1 MRRLERDRPSF
12 TLVDTFTFKEVIKS
26 ASSPHVIIVLIME
39 FMNGMMIFG
48 STFFLPSIIN
58 ELGFSPNKTQL
69 LSVGPYATAT
79 LGECFIV
86 WNISKLT
93 THCLCIQ

>member
-12 TLVDTFTFKEVIKS
+12 TLVDTFTFKEVIRS

-39 FMNGMMIFG
+39 FMLGMMIFG
-48 STFFLPSIIN
+48 SAFFLPSIIN

-69 LSVGPYATAT
+69 LSVGPYAAAA

-86 WNISKLT
+86 WNVSRLT
-93 THCLCIQ
+93 N